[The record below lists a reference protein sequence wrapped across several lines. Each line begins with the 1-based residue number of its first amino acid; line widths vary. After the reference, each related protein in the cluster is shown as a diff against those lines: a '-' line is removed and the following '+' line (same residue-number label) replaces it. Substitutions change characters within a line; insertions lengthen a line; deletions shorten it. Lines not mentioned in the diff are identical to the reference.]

1 MWELSE
7 LGMEGAIEP
16 ISVVKVDHLPKN
28 LMRWTNTAI
37 EMDMNI
43 NGDVISIG
51 INYTIT
57 ADLPIQIEDMVIF
70 AM

>member
-1 MWELSE
+1 MY
-7 LGMEGAIEP
+7 G
-16 ISVVKVDHLPKN
+16 N
-28 LMRWTNTAI
+28 
-37 EMDMNI
+37 
-43 NGDVISIG
+43 VIFIG